1 MKLYYIRHGQSQ
13 NNAGW
18 GDDTYQPSSDPAL
31 TGNGI
36 EQARLLAEFLKN
48 NQELQPNPNWDVHN
62 RHGFGLTH
70 LYCSLMERA
79 AHTAA
84 PVARALKIPFVAWP
98 DIHETGGI
106 FSRETE
112 TKLSGLPGKPRS
124 YFKKHVPEL
133 SLPADLD
140 ESGWWKNRPFESDEE
155 RQPRADRFLADL
167 LARHG
172 DQDGQPEHHV
182 AIVSHGGFFMH
193 LMCAMLK
200 LPWRQAS
207 NNLSSWFLLSNCSI
221 SRFDFVKDELL
232 ICYLNRTDYLPA
244 HLVTG

>member
-1 MKLYYIRHGQSQ
+1 MKLFFIRHGQSQ

-48 NQELQPNPNWDVHN
+48 NQEFQPTPGWDAHN
-62 RHGFGLTH
+62 RYGFGLTH

-84 PVARALKIPFVAWP
+84 PIARAIKLPFAVWP
-98 DIHETGGI
+98 EIHETGGI
-106 FSRETE
+106 FGRED
-112 TKLSGLPGKPRS
+112 KINLIGLPGKPRS
-124 YFKKHVPEL
+124 YFANHFPEL
-133 SLPADLD
+133 VLPESLD
-140 ESGWWKNRPFESDEE
+140 ESGWWNRPFETDEE

-167 LARHG
+167 LERHG
-172 DQDGQPEHHV
+172 DREGQPEHRV

-200 LPWRQAS
+200 LPWRQAA
-207 NNLSSWFLLSNCSI
+207 NDLRSWFLLSNCSI
-221 SRFDFVKDELL
+221 SRFDISQGELT
-232 ICYLNRTDYLPA
+232 ICYLNRTDHLPA